1 MPRKRL
7 NINEHAR
14 QILST
19 KYGSSEQLNL
29 NSGRPY
35 SLKFHPVEFY
45 GEYVSYPLRATMILD
60 PFTLDFYED
69 FDQVKTLTAAFHAMG
84 MKVILYRAFSS
95 LNENPSFLD
104 YWNLSLQEVAPMD
117 LNGTYWVDLPYNIG
131 YEGREAWQTFFINFL
146 KLLFDAGIDGVEFD
160 GGCGL
165 MDIGSFDPETM
176 QKLNQYL
183 ASKYNQTELEQ
194 KFNITDI
201 NSFNFTQY
209 LRNLGCHYNC
219 VYVGSTKIAHP
230 GPDGP
235 QNDEYAKA
243 LWKEFK
249 TFNRKVLVEFYKT
262 IMENVNQWEKEK
274 GREFY
279 ISTRVGISPLDLP
292 VLQFV
297 DGVNWEYCWF
307 SSPAWGDHPDIIGY
321 PNRTAG
327 VDFRVLQ
334 SLNKTF
340 NPWIAPWSSL
350 ESTGFTAWFTN
361 GWNTTADPEEQYL
374 GLAELLVYGGLP
386 PTNAGTNQT
395 HFMQFVELAQ
405 RNSRLFGQSQFGEI
419 ALIYPVATAIN
430 LDRLNLTSVIEEEN
444 FDRYEGTY
452 YLLADSH
459 RTFDIIVF
467 GDNVWVNITQP
478 LSKLLKYKAIVLP
491 EALCLTDDQ
500 VELLE
505 QYLQNG
511 GIIIGIGDVAL
522 YNEHAEPVSRQF
534 STYFDGQVHQV
545 DNGLIVSI
553 KDISPSEYLLYRVK
567 YSTQA
572 YPILEEFENIVNAYL
587 PSEIQTDLPP
597 RAHIYRFFNFNETAL
612 IFHIINFNYDFDA
625 DKVIRAYNV
634 NFNFTLPPQLKG
646 KELSIYVYSEDLP
659 DGTKVAYTRNG
670 EVISINIPKVSIL
683 TSIEVRPH
691 FKEPEPIVINEP
703 SSLSNGIFTFNQ
715 SIIVNSSL
723 TILNSQIKM
732 EGDVKPIK
740 IEILPKGSLTIINST
755 ISKETG
761 AYYIVAR
768 KGSSIFINSSD
779 ISGAGLFGLL
789 EMGGI
794 CIETEGA
801 VILNSRIHHNYDF
814 GVLLV
819 NASHSMIGNSIFHD
833 NVRGIA
839 VMNSSYIELF
849 NNTIE
854 NNYAGVMLQAFDTFN
869 AGPRLRE
876 LIEMCK
882 RGIVPSRGPT
892 KLTVS
897 NCRIINNE
905 FLNVLSLGCNFVTVA
920 NSECSGAST
929 VNVLSYQSILK
940 VYNCSVHS
948 SWIGIMLYE
957 SPINTVIGNRIYN
970 HSRIG
975 LKVYKCCSMG
985 ILHWLHLELVGAVS
999 DEGEVR
1005 VIGNY
1010 IENNTYGIYTDFEGG
1025 PTGYFNRLDK
1035 ISNNTISDNDVGVY
1049 VNRAVGYVIQNNFI
1063 GNKKHAEGGN
1073 DICGISFYLNGSKK
1087 VGNYWDNH
1095 IGSEPYEVFTGYYD
1109 YYPLTKPAQIP
1120 VITDC
1125 KAPSIRIENVRVNS
1139 FNETHVVIN
1148 FDLHVSDESY
1158 LYASDF
1164 IGYFG
1169 VVALLGPNMTGR
1181 EFPWIGF
1188 AQAIPGPEALTKSF
1202 SIYNFT
1208 FFQGLTENG
1217 SLVPFPKEWVENATL
1232 TVYATDMWGNW
1243 NKNDTKAPYIK
1254 VVYRT
1259 PQTVYENDQVTLWL
1273 HVSDWS
1279 EISKVQVIYF
1289 NGSAWNTLDA
1299 NFDRENHLYY
1309 AVIPP
1314 HRIGTTIKYSVYAE
1328 DVYGNGATYSD
1339 EYYTYTVIQEYPLSI
1354 VILILLTLATA
1365 PIILIKRKF
1374 MMQQT

>member
-1 MPRKRL
+1 MNYVLYETL
-7 NINEHAR
+7 NISR
-14 QILST
+14 S
-19 KYGSSEQLNL
+19 
-29 NSGRPY
+29 RPY
-35 SLKFHPVEFY
+35 SSEFHPVEFY
-45 GEYVSYPLRATMILD
+45 GEYASYPLRATMILD
-60 PFTLDFYED
+60 PFSLDFYED
-69 FDQVKTLTAAFHAMG
+69 IDQVKSLVAAFHAMG
-84 MKVILYRAFSS
+84 IKVILYRAFSS
-95 LNENPSFLD
+95 LSENPAFLE
-104 YWNLSLQEVAPMD
+104 YWNLSIQEVAPMD

-131 YEGREAWQTFFINFL
+131 YEGREAWRTFFINFL

-176 QKLNQYL
+176 QKFNQYL
-183 ASKYNQTELEQ
+183 ASKYNQTVLEQ

-201 NSFNFTQY
+201 NTFNFTQY
-209 LRNLGCHYNC
+209 LRDLGCHYNSIW
-219 VYVGSTKIAHP
+219 VGNTQIAHP

-235 QNDEYAKA
+235 QNNEYAKA
-243 LWKEFK
+243 LWEEFK
-249 TFNRKVLVEFYKT
+249 TFNKKVLVEFYKI
-262 IMENVNQWEKEK
+262 IMENVNQWEKET

-279 ISTRVGISPLDLP
+279 VSTRVGVAPLDLP

-307 SSPAWGDHPDIIGY
+307 SSPAWGGHPDIIGY

-327 VDFRVLQ
+327 IDFRVLQ
-334 SLNKTF
+334 SLDKKF

-350 ESTGFTAWFTN
+350 ESTGFSSWFTD
-361 GWNTTADPEEQYL
+361 GWNKTADPEEQYL
-374 GLAELLVYGGLP
+374 GLAEVLVYGGIP
-386 PTNAGTNQT
+386 PTSEGTNRT
-395 HFMQFVELAQ
+395 HFEQFMRMAQ
-405 RNSRLFGQSQFGEI
+405 QNPQLFGQSQFGEV
-419 ALIYPVATAIN
+419 ALIYPFATAVN
-430 LDRLNLTSVIEEEN
+430 LDKLNLTSVIKEGK
-444 FDRYEGTY
+444 FDSYEGTY

-459 RTFDIIVF
+459 ISFDVLVF

-478 LSKLLKYKAIVLP
+478 LSKLLEYKAVVLP

-500 VELLE
+500 VGLLE
-505 QYLQNG
+505 QYLQSG
-511 GIIIGIGDVAL
+511 GIIIGIGDIAL
-522 YNEHAEPVSRQF
+522 YNEYANPVDRPF
-534 STYFDGQVHQV
+534 SEYFDGQVHQV
-545 DNGLIVSI
+545 GAGLVVSI

-567 YSTQA
+567 YSPQA
-572 YPILEEFENIVNAYL
+572 APILEEFENTINAYL
-587 PSEIQTDLPP
+587 PREIQTDLPS
-597 RAHIYRFFNFNETAL
+597 RAHIYRFFNHNETAL
-612 IFHIINFNYDFDA
+612 IFHIINFNYNFEA
-625 DKVIRAYNV
+625 DKVIRAYDV
-634 NFNFTLPPQLKG
+634 SFNFTLPPQLVG
-646 KELSIYVYSEDLP
+646 KELSIYVYSEDQP
-659 DGTKVAYTRNG
+659 DGI
-670 EVISINIPKVSIL
+670 EVPHMINDGIVSIVIPKVSIL

-691 FKEPEPIVINEP
+691 FEEAEPIVINQLTTF
-703 SSLSNGIFTFNQ
+703 SDGVFTFNR

-732 EGDVKPIK
+732 KGGAKPIK
-740 IEILPKGSLTIINST
+740 IEVLPNGSLVIINST
-755 ISKETG
+755 ILRESG

-768 KGSSIFINSSD
+768 KDSSVFINSSD
-779 ISGAGLFGLL
+779 ISGAGVFGLL
-789 EMGGI
+789 DMGGI

-819 NASHSMIGNSIFHD
+819 NASHSMIGNSIFYG
-833 NVRGIA
+833 NVRGIVA
-839 VMNSSYIELF
+839 TGSSYIELF

-854 NNYAGVMLQAFDTFN
+854 NNYAGVMLQALDIFN

-876 LIEMCK
+876 LIKMCQQ
-882 RGIVPSRGPT
+882 GIVPPRGPT

-897 NCRIINNE
+897 NCYIVNNE
-905 FLNVLSLGCNFVTVA
+905 FLNVLSLGCNFVTIA
-920 NSECSGAST
+920 DSECSGAST
-929 VNVLSYQSILK
+929 VNILSYQSILK

-1010 IENNTYGIYTDFEGG
+1010 IENNAYGIYMDFESG
-1025 PTGYFNRLDK
+1025 PTGYFNRLVK
-1035 ISNNTISDNDVGVY
+1035 ISNNTISDNDVGIY

-1063 GNKKHAEGGN
+1063 RNEKHVEGGT
-1073 DICGISFYLNGSKK
+1073 DPCGISFYLNGSKK

-1095 IGSEPYEVFTGYYD
+1095 AGSESYEVFPGYYD
-1109 YYPLTKPAQIP
+1109 CYPLTEPAQIP

-1125 KAPSIRIENVRVNS
+1125 RAPSIRIENARIIN

-1188 AQAIPGPEALTKSF
+1188 AQAILGPETLTKSF
-1202 SIYNFT
+1202 SIYNYT
-1208 FFQGLTENG
+1208 FLLGYAWDM
-1217 SLVPFPKEWVENATL
+1217 SPVPFPKEWVENATL
-1232 TVYATDMWGNW
+1232 TIYVTDMWGNW
-1243 NKNDTKAPYIK
+1243 NKNDTKAPYVRVI
-1254 VVYRT
+1254 YRT
-1259 PQTVYENDQVTLWL
+1259 PETVYENDQVTLWL
-1273 HVSDWS
+1273 HISDWS

-1299 NFDRENHLYY
+1299 NFDETNHLYH
-1309 AVIPP
+1309 ASIPS
-1314 HRIGTTIKYSVYAE
+1314 HKVGITIKYSIYAE
-1328 DVYGNGATYSD
+1328 DTYGNSATYFN
-1339 EYYTYTVIQEYPLSI
+1339 EYYTYTVIPEYPLNI
-1354 VILILLTLATA
+1354 VLLILLTLATLS
-1365 PIILIKRKF
+1365 IILVKKLYGTASRI
-1374 MMQQT
+1374 